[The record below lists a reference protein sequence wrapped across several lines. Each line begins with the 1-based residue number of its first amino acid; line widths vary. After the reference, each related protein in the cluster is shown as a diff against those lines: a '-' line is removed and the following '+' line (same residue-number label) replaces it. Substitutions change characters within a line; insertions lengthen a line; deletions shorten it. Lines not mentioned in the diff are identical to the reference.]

1 MKAIILA
8 AGQGTRLRPL
18 TNDRPKCMVKFK
30 NKPIID
36 YIVETMHSSK
46 ILNIKIVTGYK
57 HDVLEKHL
65 SKYEN
70 ISFYHNKDF
79 QNTNMLHSLWYAK
92 SEFDDDVVISYSDI
106 IYSKDILQKLMESP
120 YDISVIIDKKWLDLW
135 SLRMEDPLQ
144 DAESLMLD
152 SDDNILEIGKKVNS
166 YDKIQGQ
173 YIGLLKIS
181 KKIWPDI
188 LGFYDTL
195 SGKLG
200 IKNMYMTDFLQEL
213 INQGFT
219 VKATPTY
226 EKWLEIDSVYDLVE
240 YKFIDLST
248 LLGC

>member
-18 TNDRPKCMVKFK
+18 TNDRPKCMVEFK

-46 ILNIKIVTGYK
+46 MLNIKIVTGYK

-70 ISFYHNKDF
+70 ISFFHNKDF
-79 QNTNMLHSLWYAK
+79 QNTNMLNSLWCAK
-92 SEFDDDVVISYSDI
+92 SEFDDDVIISYSDI
-106 IYSKDILQKLMESP
+106 IYSKYILQKLIESP
-120 YDISVIIDKKWLDLW
+120 HDVSVIIDKKWLELW
-135 SLRMEDPLQ
+135 SLRMDDPLQ
-144 DAESLMLD
+144 DAESLILD

-173 YIGLLKIS
+173 YIGLIKIS
-181 KKIWPDI
+181 KKTWPDI
-188 LGFYDTL
+188 LEFYDTL
-195 SGKLG
+195 SKKID
-200 IKNMYMTDFLQEL
+200 IKHMYMTDFLQEL

-219 VKATPTY
+219 VKAIPIY
-226 EKWLEIDSVYDLVE
+226 GNWLEIDC
-240 YKFIDLST
+240 IADLS
-248 LLGC
+248 LHFIF

>member
-8 AGQGTRLRPL
+8 AGQGMRLRPL
-18 TNDRPKCMVKFK
+18 INDRPKCMVEFK

-46 ILNIKIVTGYK
+46 MLNIKIVTGYK

-79 QNTNMLHSLWYAK
+79 QNTNMLHSLWRAK

-106 IYSKDILQKLMESP
+106 IYSKDTLQKLMESHH
-120 YDISVIIDKKWLDLW
+120 DISVIIDKKWLALW
-135 SLRMEDPLQ
+135 SLRMDDPLQ
-144 DAESLMLD
+144 DAESLILD

-173 YIGLLKIS
+173 YIGLIKIS
-181 KKIWPDI
+181 KKIWLDI
-188 LGFYDTL
+188 LEFYDTL
-195 SGKLG
+195 SKKID
-200 IKNMYMTDFLQEL
+200 IKNMYMTDFLQKL
-213 INQGFT
+213 VNHGFT
-219 VKATPTY
+219 VKAIPIY
-226 EKWLEIDSVYDLVE
+226 GNWLEIDCLSDIKNMFNI
-240 YKFIDLST
+240 KF
-248 LLGC
+248 